1 MRSTTSVRIAI
12 ALATTIAAGCGG
24 ASTSPISP
32 RSTATT
38 GSTAASTAAP
48 VSTAGPASSRAA
60 PGTPGPGGQPG
71 VVQGSVV
78 TSAPYPA
85 TWTFVVGNNSVR
97 RDGLVGLTSDQGTP
111 GKGPET
117 DMQVDASGAI
127 RFGSVTAGQD
137 GTEPPEVMG
146 QIFNGTGGHP
156 DVRADSNGNTYVCG
170 FTLDNDVAPAS
181 GSPILHIKGTI
192 KIVGTMDTVL
202 GPIDC

>member
-1 MRSTTSVRIAI
+1 MHSTMSVRIVR
-12 ALATTIAAGCGG
+12 ALLTIIVAGCSG
-24 ASTSPISP
+24 ASGSPNTTG
-32 RSTATT
+32 STATT
-38 GSTAASTAAP
+38 GPTAASTAAP
-48 VSTAGPASSRAA
+48 ASTPGPGSSGAA
-60 PGTPGPGGQPG
+60 LGTPGAGGQPG

-117 DMQVDASGAI
+117 DMQVDPTGAI
-127 RFGSVTAGQD
+127 SFGSVTPGQD
-137 GTEPPEVMG
+137 GMEPPEVMA

-192 KIVGTMDTVL
+192 KIIGTMDTVL